1 MAVQYHSKKY
11 VPVENHSGYSR
22 DARSKAIVSDN
33 TSGYEA
39 FVAKREKEKSF
50 SNRLER
56 VESTLDKILEKLEKV
71 SHYD

>member
-1 MAVQYHSKKY
+1 MATRHHNKKY
-11 VPVENHSGYSR
+11 IPVENHSGYAR

-33 TSGYEA
+33 ISGYEA

-56 VESTLDKILEKLEKV
+56 VESTLDKILEKLDKV

>member
-1 MAVQYHSKKY
+1 MAVQHHNKKY

-22 DARSKAIVSDN
+22 DVRSRAIVSDN

-56 VESTLDKILEKLEKV
+56 VESTLDKILERLEKV